1 MKKHKLV
8 FWCLFSLF
16 ILSLTSCASR
26 KNIVYFQPDETELKS
41 AYDANTPKLLPG
53 DILTISVTAD
63 DIRSV
68 EPFNQ
73 LSTYQNVVV
82 NNTNPFL
89 PTYTI
94 DEEGEINFPKLGR
107 VKLAGLTRLEAIDLL
122 QQKIGQYVI
131 SPGVQLTIKNF
142 RVTVMGEVVRP
153 NTYLIEDDRITIL
166 EALGKAGDMTINGVR
181 NNVLVVRENNG
192 VKKEYRVD
200 LTSREALNSPVYYLA
215 QNDVIYVE
223 PNSAKVQSAKYTQN
237 NSLFIS
243 IASIIITII
252 SIIVR

>member
-107 VKLAGLTRLEAIDLL
+107 LKLAGLTRLEAIDLL